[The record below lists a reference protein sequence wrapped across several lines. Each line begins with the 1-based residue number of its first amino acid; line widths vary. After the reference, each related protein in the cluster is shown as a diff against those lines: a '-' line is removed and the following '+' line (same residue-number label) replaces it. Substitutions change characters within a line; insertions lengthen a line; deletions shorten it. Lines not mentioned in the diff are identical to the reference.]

1 MTTLGIAARPRGVD
15 EEQVVARDEDLLEL
29 DPGAVVEAL
38 EEDVA
43 EDVLVVL
50 VEHVRQSVGRHADEA
65 GQEAVLAV
73 RDELQ
78 LLAGRTG
85 RAGRAGLGRL
95 RPGAP
100 EDDPETAAN
109 AFDHVGDGR
118 AQTGGWVLA
127 GRTGAHEAVSSGTGA
142 RDGVLVRGIRK
153 YRRRGAPRHIALAFE
168 A

>member
-1 MTTLGIAARPRGVD
+1 MTRTSLSSTPAPSSRRSRRTSPRTNSSCSF
-15 EEQVVARDEDLLEL
+15 
-29 DPGAVVEAL
+29 
-38 EEDVA
+38 
-43 EDVLVVL
+43 
-50 VEHVRQSVGRHADEA
+50 EHVRQSVGRHADEA
-65 GQEAVLAV
+65 GQEAILAV

-78 LLAGRTG
+78 LLAGRAG

-118 AQTGGWVLA
+118 ARTSGWVLA
-127 GRTGAHEAVSSGTGA
+127 GRTAAHEAVSSGTGA
-142 RDGVLVRGIRK
+142 RDGVPFRGIRK
-153 YRRRGAPRHIALAFE
+153 YRRHGAPRHIALAFE